1 MDTLLQRLGTYR
13 WLLTG
18 LGGLL
23 LLWLA
28 WLWFFC
34 RFYVPAGYMA
44 IVIAKTGTPLP
55 PGQILAQP
63 GQQGIQEAVLG
74 EGRHFLDPIFYRY
87 ELAPLLTIGPGKVG
101 VVTAKVGTDLPSGEF
116 LAAPGQKGI
125 WREVLGPGS
134 YRLNPYGYQ
143 VEVTNAVSIPIGYVG
158 VLTSLAGVQAPAGEF
173 AKPGQKGVRK
183 DILQPGLYYLNP
195 KAYQCDVLEVGVNQ
209 ISLLGSKGA
218 QVITKTQIVTQNA
231 AMDELQKQVLNEQT
245 ERRNSYLAQ
254 RALNSSVSAQRNVE
268 QELVAAAPAVM
279 PEADRDDWGRSSAK
293 DAPKKER
300 KREEPRRQL
309 AEGRLADKPAP
320 ALNLNQLVEFPSR
333 DGFEISL
340 DMSVEFELLP
350 ERIAALYQ
358 NYGDLPA
365 VVDNIILPQ
374 ILSVSRLKGSA
385 YRANDFIIG
394 EGREKFQADMTEALR
409 HILADKA
416 IVVHNALIRH
426 VNVPMQILEPIQQ
439 ASVAVEIDLTNKE
452 KQNTAKK
459 LALLNS
465 ELGLIARQREQVGQ
479 ETEKLKAEIN
489 ADQERQVAALAANAA
504 RQVAEVAQKT
514 AQLHAQKTQI
524 LGAAQAKASTLVEGE
539 RARNLARQV
548 QAFGGDPVSLTQW
561 QFAQA
566 LNPQVR
572 VNLFHAGAGTLWTD
586 LNQARSGQLLGP
598 ALWEAAQ
605 QPAAS
610 TPAGTAPPAAEAAK

>member
-1 MDTLLQRLGTYR
+1 MDTLWQRLIPYR

-18 LGGLL
+18 LGGFL

-28 WLWFFC
+28 WLWLFC
-34 RFYVPAGYMA
+34 RFYVPVGYMA
-44 IVIAKTGTPLP
+44 VVIAKTGIPLP

-87 ELAPLLTIGPGKVG
+87 ELAPLFTIGPGKVG
-101 VVTAKVGTDLPSGEF
+101 VVTAKIGADLPSGEF
-116 LAAPGQKGI
+116 LAERGQKGI
-125 WREVLGPGS
+125 WREVLGPGK
-134 YRLNPYGYQ
+134 YRINPYGYQ
-143 VEVTNAVSIPIGYVG
+143 VEITNAVSIPIGYVG
-158 VLTSLAGVQAPAGEF
+158 VLTSLAGVQAPSGEF

-231 AMDELQKQVLNEQT
+231 AMDELQKQVLSEQS

-254 RALNSSVSAQRNVE
+254 RSLSNSVSTQRNVE
-268 QELVAAAPAVM
+268 QELLAAAPAVM
-279 PEADRDDWGRSSAK
+279 PEEADGDWGQSSAKK

-300 KREEPRRQL
+300 KRNEDRRQL
-309 AEGRLADKPAP
+309 VAGRVTDKPAP

-409 HILADKA
+409 HILAEKA

-459 LALLNS
+459 LATLNA

-489 ADQERQVAALAANAA
+489 ADQERQVAALAANAT
-504 RQVAEVAQKT
+504 RQVAEIAQQT
-514 AQLHAQKTQI
+514 AQLHAQKIQT
-524 LGAAQAKASTLVEGE
+524 LGEAQAKSTTLVEGE

-548 QAFGGDPVSLTQW
+548 QAFGGDPTSLTQW

-586 LNQARSGQLLGP
+586 LNPARSGQLLGP
-598 ALWEAAQ
+598 TLWEAAQ
-605 QPAAS
+605 S
-610 TPAGTAPPAAEAAK
+610 VTPPETAK